1 VYKSQTK
8 YNQKGLTMEKKQKW
22 GLVIPTEVTVAL
34 KDLRDNKHTEMFAD
48 YVALLREE
56 GWSLASIADP
66 QGMTRERIRQIANS
80 CKSLELAQAFADA
93 RGWVVPRVPKLEAK
107 YLRKTPLPLK
117 PSEET
122 IARLLALK
130 PVASSVRWTSNKGR
144 AEAEEYVSIIAG
156 EIKRGVSVYM
166 VAKVLGV
173 TPLAIRS
180 RLSRYGHLPPTTGGS
195 ETYQAMFAPAKHR
208 A

>member
-1 VYKSQTK
+1 M
-8 YNQKGLTMEKKQKW
+8 NKKQKW
-22 GLVIPTEVTVAL
+22 GLILPTEVIVSL
-34 KDLRDNKHTEMFAD
+34 KDLRDNKHKEMFAD
-48 YVALLREE
+48 YVELLREE

-66 QGMTRERIRQIANS
+66 LGMTRERIRQIANS

-93 RGWVVPRVPKLEAK
+93 RGWDIPRVPYLVPK
-107 YLRKTPLPLK
+107 YSRKTPIPLK

-122 IARLLALK
+122 IARLMALK
-130 PVASSVRWTSNKGR
+130 PVASSVRWAGSKGR

-156 EIKRGVSVYM
+156 EVKRGVSVYM
-166 VAKVLGV
+166 VAKSLGV

-180 RLSRYGHLPPTTGGS
+180 RLSRYGHLPPTQGGS
-195 ETYQAMFAPAKHR
+195 EKYQAMFAPAKHR